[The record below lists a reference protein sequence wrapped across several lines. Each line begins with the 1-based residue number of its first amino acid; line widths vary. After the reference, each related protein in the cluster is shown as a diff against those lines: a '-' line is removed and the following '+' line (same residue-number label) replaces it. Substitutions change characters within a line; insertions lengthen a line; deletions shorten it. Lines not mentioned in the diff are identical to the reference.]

1 MVFYAINN
9 MKGNKQLV
17 KSEQPHNSLIA
28 ACWLARRYIINI
40 IKITLFIFYF
50 ITVDL
55 HKLLTSSSIEYF
67 FRNNLF
73 FSFKCKTY
81 HEIQYLKSI
90 PSGL

>member
-28 ACWLARRYIINI
+28 AWLARRHIINI

-50 ITVDL
+50 VAVDPQTINIVQ
-55 HKLLTSSSIEYF
+55 HRVF
-67 FRNNLF
+67 FRKKK
-73 FSFKCKTY
+73 FSASNAKPIMKYNISNQF
-81 HEIQYLKSI
+81 L
-90 PSGL
+90 PVF

>member
-1 MVFYAINN
+1 

-28 ACWLARRYIINI
+28 AWLARRYIINI

-50 ITVDL
+50 IAVDPQTINIVQ
-55 HKLLTSSSIEYF
+55 HRVF
-67 FRNNLF
+67 FRKTNF

-90 PSGL
+90 PSGLLSTL